1 MNMKHRV
8 KSFSIH
14 IFAVSYTHLHITP
27 EQLKQKQEISTPIGE
42 TLDWTYYCFVKE
54 HPICYWKTPTY
65 ILCGGQDTVCEPDT
79 VSTFAKRFS
88 CQLKLVPEV
97 EHYFHTPEQLDIF
110 SSWLEDTLS
119 VDF

>member
-1 MNMKHRV
+1 M
-8 KSFSIH
+8 
-14 IFAVSYTHLHITP
+14 VSYYARTVKT
-27 EQLKQKQEISTPIGE
+27 KAGDFSTPIGE

-79 VSTFAKRFS
+79 VSTFAKRFP

-110 SSWLEDTLS
+110 SSWRRRYLIGRFLKLG
-119 VDF
+119 